1 MFKILH
7 FSDSHLGF
15 RQYSMATRLVDLADA
30 LDEVLRVAE
39 ENEVDLVVDTGD
51 TFDSPNPGPYSIGA
65 MRRFVDGLHRK
76 GIKFLGITGNHNN
89 HSESMLFEKGNWMS
103 AVSDHVIRPQD
114 PSRPIRI
121 SSKNHE
127 HEIDVVCADWMPRER
142 IDGFVSKI
150 PFVVDALFMHQS
162 CEGFISVIGRP
173 ELRLAQIDG
182 KARYAGIGDIHV
194 TKKQETQLGTI
205 VGSAGPTEF
214 ISSGEPHQKYVVLV
228 TFSDDK
234 EKPPTWLPIEI
245 STRRVINFPC
255 INSEADIESF
265 RGQIMTALPSCGEK
279 KPMLVCSYL
288 RSMSKRMDAFE
299 ASMKDLGITLIRFS
313 PEPDVVSSE
322 VVVGEVSARSISM
335 VEVLREIIPDEQV
348 KDLCVVLWEN
358 VDMAEAL
365 LEQFKQTIIA
375 KYHNESHQG

>member
-1 MFKILH
+1 
-7 FSDSHLGF
+7 
-15 RQYSMATRLVDLADA
+15 MATRLVDFADA

-65 MRRFVDGLHRK
+65 MRRFAESLQRK

-103 AVSDHVIRPQD
+103 AISDFVIRPKD
-114 PSRPIRI
+114 PSSPLRI

-127 HEIDVVCADWMPRER
+127 HEIDVVCADWMPREH
-142 IDGFVSKI
+142 IDNFVSRI

-173 ELRLAQIDG
+173 ELYLAQIDG

-194 TKKQETQLGTI
+194 TKKQETPLGTV
-205 VGSAGPTEF
+205 VGSAGSTELVRT
-214 ISSGEPHQKYVVLV
+214 GEPQQKYVVLV
-228 TFSDDK
+228 TFGNDK
-234 EKPPTWLPIEI
+234 EEPPKWQPIEI
-245 STRRVINFPC
+245 HTRRVINFPC
-255 INSEADIESF
+255 INTEADIELF
-265 RGQIMTALPSCGEK
+265 REQIATALPSCGEK

-299 ASMKDLGITLIRFS
+299 TSIKDLGITLIRFS

-322 VVVGEVSARSISM
+322 VVVGETIARSVSM
-335 VEVLREIIPDEQV
+335 VEVLREVIPDEQV
-348 KDLCVVLWEN
+348 RDLCVLLWEN
-358 VDMAEAL
+358 VEMAEAL

-375 KYHNESHQG
+375 KYHNESHES